1 VKVPVGGFPGL
12 SRARPSGG
20 VRLGR
25 VAALALVLVSG
36 AFGAGCT
43 IFPQGSYWPAFAERR
58 GEAAPAAQAEPRPIG
73 PPAATEAEAAAR
85 SARFQDAITRRW
97 AGEDL
102 ARSARR
108 MNASA
113 GQSVYADAMQTVTW
127 FYVDPISYRD
137 LVVAGI
143 ESLRAALDN
152 PAFRRQFPEADAAD
166 RRANFA
172 EALDILDLKAR
183 AANPVLAFQAAE
195 WLAVTLEKNRAMLG
209 LPDGAVVAEFLFGA
223 MDSLDPYSRYMTAE
237 MVRLSREQEQGRY
250 VGIGAEITSRQGRF
264 FVKAVFEH
272 GPAAKAGLLAGD
284 EIVAVDGRPMT
295 DLTVSDVGRRLR
307 GKPGTTVTLTV
318 KAGDEGPRRDLAIQR
333 AEVRLAAARDA
344 RWLDPARGIAY
355 VRFAE
360 FQNGA
365 EADLRQAVES
375 LARQGTKALIL
386 DLRDNPGGSL
396 LEAVWVAGM
405 FLEPGPVIQTRGRMF
420 RATWTYDVPWLE
432 PRAWT
437 GPLAV
442 LVNEGTASAAELLA
456 SALAE
461 RGRATIVG
469 RRTFGKGAVQICFPI
484 EWGAGAVCL
493 TIARVYDAGGRCL
506 DGRGVVPNIEVG
518 LPSESPPRRAEGP
531 ASTQEDPVVRA
542 AIEALAPGLPPG
554 SPAAR

>member
-1 VKVPVGGFPGL
+1 MKVPVGGFPGV
-12 SRARPSGG
+12 

-25 VAALALVLVSG
+25 VAALALVLASG
-36 AFGAGCT
+36 ALGAGCT

-85 SARFQDAITRRW
+85 SARLQDAITRRW
-97 AGEDL
+97 ASDDL
-102 ARSARR
+102 ARSARP

-127 FYVDPISYRD
+127 FYVDSISYRD

-152 PAFRRQFPEADAAD
+152 PAFRRQFPEADDAD
-166 RRANFA
+166 RRARFA

-195 WLAVTLEKNRAMLG
+195 WLAVALEKNRAMLG

-223 MDSLDPYSRYMTAE
+223 MDRLDPYSRYMTAE
-237 MVRLSREQEQGRY
+237 MMRLYREQEQGRY
-250 VGIGAEITSRQGRF
+250 VGIGAEITGRQGRF

-284 EIVAVDGRPMT
+284 EMIAVDGWILT
-295 DLTVSDVGRRLR
+295 GLTVSDVGRRLR

-318 KAGDEGPRRDLAIQR
+318 ERKVESGQGPPCYLAVTR
-333 AEVRLAAARDA
+333 AEVHLAAARDA
-344 RWLDPARGIAY
+344 RLLDPARGIAY
-355 VRFAE
+355 VRLAE

-375 LARQGTKALIL
+375 LVKQGARALIL

-396 LEAVWVAGM
+396 LEAVRVAGM

-469 RRTFGKGAVQICFPI
+469 RRTFGKGAVQICFPVG
-484 EWGAGAVCL
+484 WGAGAVCL
-493 TIARVYDAGGRCL
+493 TTARVYDAGGRCL

-518 LPSESPPRRAEGP
+518 PSESPPLRAEGP
-531 ASTQEDPVVRA
+531 ASTPEDPVVRA

>member
-25 VAALALVLVSG
+25 LAALTLVLAAG
-36 AFGAGCT
+36 ALGAGCT
-43 IFPQGSYWPAFAERR
+43 IFPQGSYWPAIAKRR
-58 GEAAPAAQAEPRPIG
+58 GEAAPAAQAESKSIG
-73 PPAATEAEAAAR
+73 PPAATGAEAAAR
-85 SARFQDAITRRW
+85 SARLQDAITRRW
-97 AGEDL
+97 ASEDL
-102 ARSARR
+102 ARSARP

-127 FYVDPISYRD
+127 FYVDPITYRV

-166 RRANFA
+166 RRARFA

-183 AANPVLAFQAAE
+183 AASPVLACQAAE
-195 WLAVTLEKNRAMLG
+195 WLAVALEKNRALLG

-223 MDSLDPYSRYMTAE
+223 MDGLDPYSRYMTAE
-237 MVRLSREQEQGRY
+237 MMRLYRQEEQGRY
-250 VGIGAEITSRQGRF
+250 VGVGAEITSRQGRF

-284 EIVAVDGRPMT
+284 EIVAVDGRPMAG
-295 DLTVSDVGRRLR
+295 LSVSDVGRRLR

-318 KAGDEGPRRDLAIQR
+318 QASEEGPRRDLAIQR
-333 AEVRLAAARDA
+333 AEVHLAAARDA
-344 RWLDPARGIAY
+344 RVLDPARGIAY
-355 VRFAE
+355 VRLAE
-360 FQNGA
+360 FQEGA
-365 EADLRQAVES
+365 EADLRRAVEA

-396 LEAVWVAGM
+396 LEAVGVAGM
-405 FLEPGPVIQTRGRMF
+405 FLEPGPVVQTRGRLIG
-420 RATWTYDVPWLE
+420 ATWTYDVPWLAR
-432 PRAWT
+432 RAWT

-442 LVNEGTASAAELLA
+442 LVNEDTASAAELLA

-469 RRTFGKGAVQICFPI
+469 RRTFGKGAVQICFPVGFV
-484 EWGAGAVCL
+484 EGAVCL

-506 DGRGVVPNIEVG
+506 DGRGVAPHIEAG
-518 LPSESPPRRAEGP
+518 LPHESPP
-531 ASTQEDPVVRA
+531 ASSPDDPVVRA
-542 AIEALAPGLPPG
+542 AVESLPADVQKP
-554 SPAAR
+554 